1 MKNKGEVARTTIHRI
16 PVLGCDKY
24 NPSLNPLFQIECNI
38 DTAGNNSTVK
48 LIIKRLSHEYLG
60 DWMCTDS
67 FDFGDTW
74 FSLKLPSKCSCLSVC
89 VCVSGV

>member
-1 MKNKGEVARTTIHRI
+1 MKNKGEVARTTIYRI

-24 NPSLNPLFQIECNI
+24 NPSLNPVFQIVCNI
-38 DTAGNNSTVK
+38 DTAGNKSTVK

-89 VCVSGV
+89 VSGV